1 MSKDTKLAVGIKL
14 YIGKHL
20 IEGTIPNEFERYV
33 KCEVSGVD
41 IGWDNVL
48 HCKYYDDI
56 DGFIYF
62 HFERPVQKSSL
73 KVFFEEEEIINNLE
87 IITKIR

>member
-20 IEGTIPNEFERYV
+20 IKDAAPNEFERYV

-41 IGWDNVL
+41 IGWDNIL

-62 HFERPVQKSSL
+62 HFEKPVKRSSL
-73 KVFFEEEEIINNLE
+73 QVFFEEEEIINNLK
-87 IITKIR
+87 TKTT

>member
-1 MSKDTKLAVGIKL
+1 MGKKEDLAIGIKL
-14 YIGKHL
+14 FIGKRL
-20 IEGTIPNEFERYV
+20 LEGAPANEFEKYV

-62 HFERPVQKSSL
+62 HFEKPVVKDSL
-73 KVFFEEEEIINNLE
+73 ELYFEGEEIIGCLE
-87 IITKIR
+87 NSK

>member
-1 MSKDTKLAVGIKL
+1 MGKDTKLAVGIKL
-14 YIGKHL
+14 YIGEHL
-20 IEGTIPNEFERYV
+20 IKDAAPNEFERYV

-41 IGWDNVL
+41 IGWDNIL

-62 HFERPVQKSSL
+62 HFEKPVKRSSL
-73 KVFFEEEEIINNLE
+73 QVFFEEEEIINELK
-87 IITKIR
+87 TKTE